1 MRNYRQFAMSL
12 PSVAENARLA
22 AQDWVTVADTTIA
35 CFDAKYHFLFW
46 RPSSAIALAD
56 TDGNAATEQDAAWT
70 PHVATPNHPEYPA
83 AHSCAAGAISGAL
96 NRHFGTRD
104 VAFSM
109 NSTVTGTVHSYA
121 PTDAFVRES
130 AGARIRGGM
139 HFRTSTEHGA
149 ALGQSVA
156 NSVADHHFRRN

>member
-1 MRNYRQFAMSL
+1 MNL

-70 PHVATPNHPEYPA
+70 PHVATPNHPKYPA